1 MVYIIREK
9 YGIQH
14 PEGCRKQR
22 PGKNIPPLRRLTRRK
37 IIHCRGQ
44 QNQRKAHGKETR
56 LCPEGDKF
64 HRNRQKLRHI
74 VQNRVPD
81 NHQKQHCRNQK
92 QNEYCQQQHPQRMM
106 RRLFAAIDIR
116 NLLRHISYRPKRK
129 PQRKHHTKSENCPI
143 GAARLPTSFV
153 I

>member
-1 MVYIIREK
+1 MSGGFAQRLIKHCPQKQCRQRKIQPDEEGDNCPDRAVNHRIIPHVVYIIREK

-37 IIHCRGQ
+37 IIHCRCQ

-92 QNEYCQQQHPQRMM
+92 RNEYC
-106 RRLFAAIDIR
+106 
-116 NLLRHISYRPKRK
+116 RK
-129 PQRKHHTKSENCPI
+129 
-143 GAARLPTSFV
+143 
-153 I
+153 